1 MTNIL
6 IFGASRGLGAAFS
19 SGLPTPSDTV
29 WLVSRSQPEN
39 LKRSDGVE
47 RVWIK
52 ADLSSPK
59 DASRTISE
67 ALAEQRLD
75 VLIYNAGIW
84 EEQAFKSDYS
94 FEEVSIEKSENIIA
108 VNLTSAI
115 ICIQKLLL
123 NLKQSDNAKIILIGS
138 TSGLEN
144 TGSQEVAYAA
154 SKFGLRGLGHALREN
169 LRKYNIPV
177 TCINPGEVAAEIAY
191 EDGVERAIEA
201 YAGTRIPVRDLILIV
216 KCLMGLSKV
225 ACVKEID
232 VPAITDLNA

>member
-19 SGLPTPSDTV
+19 SGLPTRGDSV

-39 LKRSDGVE
+39 FETNDGVE

-52 ADLSSPK
+52 ADLSSSQE
-59 DASRTISE
+59 ASRTISE
-67 ALAEQRLD
+67 ALSKQRLD

-84 EEQAFKSDYS
+84 EKQAFTKEYS
-94 FEEVSIEKSENIIA
+94 FEAVGIKESEDIIA

-115 ICIQKLLL
+115 ICIQKLLS

-144 TGSQEVAYAA
+144 SGSQEVAYAA
-154 SKFGLRGLGHALREN
+154 SKFGLRGFGHALREN
-169 LRKYNIPV
+169 LRKDSITV

-191 EDGVERAIEA
+191 EEGVEKAIET
-201 YAGTRIPVRDLILIV
+201 YAGTRIPVNDLISIV
-216 KCLMGLSKV
+216 KCLIGLSKV
-225 ACVKEID
+225 SCVKEINI
-232 VPAITDLNA
+232 PAITDLNA